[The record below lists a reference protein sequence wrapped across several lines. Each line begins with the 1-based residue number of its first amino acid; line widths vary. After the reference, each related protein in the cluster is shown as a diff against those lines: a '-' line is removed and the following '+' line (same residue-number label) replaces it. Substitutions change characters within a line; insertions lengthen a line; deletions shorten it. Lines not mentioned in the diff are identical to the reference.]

1 MKILALELSTARG
14 SVAWRDKDCI
24 EKDWPNDR
32 KNSGPFFESLETMV
46 KTYGAPDVIVVGLG
60 PGSYAGVR
68 IAISAA
74 IGLRAMGR
82 VRLVGLPSICALP
95 CEVPNYYAIGDARRQ
110 TFFLAR
116 IENRSLAHEPELWS
130 EEEMRTRLADRD
142 SLPVLS
148 SDDLPQFDRVRS
160 AYPTAAL
167 LAGLAQDENRRF
179 LRPPLQP
186 MYLREPH
193 ITMPKK
199 LIPSVAIVHEY

>member
-14 SVAWRDKDCI
+14 SIAWRDKDCI

-74 IGLRAMGR
+74 IGLQTAGHA
-82 VRLVGLPSICALP
+82 RLVGLPSICALP
-95 CEVPNYYAIGDARRQ
+95 CEARNYYAIGDARRQ

-116 IENRSLAHEPELWS
+116 IEDRTLAHELELCS
-130 EEEMRTRLADRD
+130 EAELRTRLADRD
-142 SLPVLS
+142 SLAVLS
-148 SDDLPQFDRVRS
+148 SDQLPQFDNVRS
-160 AYPTAAL
+160 AYPTAAQ
-167 LAGLAQDENRRF
+167 LAQLAQDENRSF
-179 LRPPLQP
+179 LWPPLQP

-199 LIPSVAIVHEY
+199 AIPSVARA